1 MQRSSRRTG
10 LASDAHRQAIL
21 SNIPDQAWLKD
32 VDSRY
37 LAVNEAYVEACGLS
51 EDRILGRLPTEV
63 WKSAVAEQYLVTD
76 RKVLATG
83 LRQRYEEQ
91 RPDRLGRFRCYETI
105 KTPVRDPNG
114 RIIGTA
120 GISRDI
126 TRRKR
131 LESELRKSRGRLRD
145 LSGHLRSVREEER
158 ARLSRELHDELGQ
171 NLAALRFGLDWVD
184 AQLLVDQESLAAKV
198 AELRAVAEATIAT
211 MARIATELRPSI
223 LDDLGL
229 AAAVEWLVER
239 VATQSGLEIARSLD
253 LQCPYDR
260 EIDITV
266 FRILQESL
274 TNVVRHAKA
283 STVTV
288 SLSSIG
294 HDVLLAVADNG
305 CGFAA
310 ADGQGLNSGLGL
322 LGMRER
328 AAAVGGTL
336 AVESAPDT
344 GTRVLLRVPGRLSP
358 RRRRG

>member
-1 MQRSSRRTG
+1 MQRSGRRTG

-91 RPDRLGRFRCYETI
+91 RPDRLGRLRCYETI

-126 TRRKR
+126 TRRKK

-145 LSGHLRSVREEER
+145 LSRHLRSVREEER
-158 ARLSRELHDELGQ
+158 AHRT
-171 NLAALRFGLDWVD
+171 GLC
-184 AQLLVDQESLAAKV
+184 
-198 AELRAVAEATIAT
+198 R
-211 MARIATELRPSI
+211 
-223 LDDLGL
+223 
-229 AAAVEWLVER
+229 
-239 VATQSGLEIARSLD
+239 
-253 LQCPYDR
+253 
-260 EIDITV
+260 
-266 FRILQESL
+266 
-274 TNVVRHAKA
+274 
-283 STVTV
+283 
-288 SLSSIG
+288 
-294 HDVLLAVADNG
+294 
-305 CGFAA
+305 
-310 ADGQGLNSGLGL
+310 
-322 LGMRER
+322 
-328 AAAVGGTL
+328 
-336 AVESAPDT
+336 
-344 GTRVLLRVPGRLSP
+344 
-358 RRRRG
+358 

>member
-1 MQRSSRRTG
+1 VWQS
-10 LASDAHRQAIL
+10 AI
-21 SNIPDQAWLKD
+21 
-32 VDSRY
+32 
-37 LAVNEAYVEACGLS
+37 
-51 EDRILGRLPTEV
+51 
-63 WKSAVAEQYLVTD
+63 AEQYLVTD
-76 RKVLATG
+76 RKVLASG
-83 LRQRYEEQ
+83 MRQRYEEQ
-91 RPDRLGRFRCYETI
+91 RPDRLGRLRCYETI
-105 KTPVRDPNG
+105 KTPVRDRNG

-126 TRRKR
+126 TRRKK
-131 LESELRKSRGRLRD
+131 LESELRKSRGRMRD
-145 LSGHLRSVREEER
+145 LSRHLRSVREDER

-184 AQLLVDQESLAAKV
+184 AQLLVGQDLLAAKV
-198 AELRAVAEATIAT
+198 AELRAVTEATIAT

-229 AAAVEWLVER
+229 AAAVEWLVET
-239 VATQSGLEIARSLD
+239 VATQSGLGIARSID
-253 LQCPYDR
+253 LECPYDR

-283 STVTV
+283 SKVTV
-288 SLSSIG
+288 SLSSIEN
-294 HDVLLAVADNG
+294 DVLLAVADDG

-328 AAAVGGTL
+328 AAAVGGLLT
-336 AVESAPDT
+336 VESGVEI
-344 GTRVLLRVPGRLSP
+344 GTRVMLRVPRRLSP